1 MDMVTSTLGDY
12 ASFAFSLEVKI
23 GSTDST
29 ISLCANQKK
38 KTGCHNPG
46 DNEKN
51 NNQHHVAYEIKK
63 LFSCLMIKTRLCS

>member
-38 KTGCHNPG
+38 KQGVITQGIM
-46 DNEKN
+46 KR
-51 NNQHHVAYEIKK
+51 IIISIMWRMK
-63 LFSCLMIKTRLCS
+63 LRNFFLA